1 MCCAW
6 ILLRINWEQL
16 CDLPRGL
23 RGKKKSRSPH
33 FSSKSKVTEACQSTG
48 VLSDQGAVQRKA
60 GKALIMGHLG
70 AGKWL
75 GMRAGPRPS
84 QGTDGKS
91 GPLYVTR
98 WTFSPVLP
106 SHPLGLGKMQP
117 CSNDGISQCRKLWAW
132 KPSYNFA
139 MECSSL
145 SKALGGLGRGG
156 LFSLTFKERSWL
168 EEAGG
173 VSNRVTG
180 RKFSHFSLN
189 QSQWWAHVPVVVAA
203 GKNGSTQT

>member
-1 MCCAW
+1 MTDATVTEYKLALSYANFPLLLWQEDLSFFNGKLFMCCAW

-16 CDLPRGL
+16 CNLPRGL

-60 GKALIMGHLG
+60 GKALIMGHLR

-91 GPLYVTR
+91 GPLYITR

-117 CSNDGISQCRKLWAW
+117 CSNDGIS
-132 KPSYNFA
+132 
-139 MECSSL
+139 
-145 SKALGGLGRGG
+145 
-156 LFSLTFKERSWL
+156 
-168 EEAGG
+168 
-173 VSNRVTG
+173 
-180 RKFSHFSLN
+180 
-189 QSQWWAHVPVVVAA
+189 
-203 GKNGSTQT
+203 